1 MCDDN
6 CALNHLILVM
16 WAMSDRTLPRS
27 LRTMEGFGIHT
38 VRISAHRCVRAQE
51 HSIQFRLVNAAGKS
65 TFVKFH
71 WKPKQGV
78 QSQVWDEA
86 VKTAGADADYHRRD
100 LYQAIMRGDFPE
112 WELGI
117 QAFDEAF
124 AASLPYDVLDPTKI
138 IPEEVRVL
146 VRACTIADHKRNR
159 CCQCARLVAW

>member
-51 HSIQFRLVNAAGKS
+51 HSIQFRLVN
-65 TFVKFH
+65 
-71 WKPKQGV
+71 
-78 QSQVWDEA
+78 
-86 VKTAGADADYHRRD
+86 HRRD